1 MNFYDDLVMQTQM
14 NYSKYY
20 NIYASGSTPYQLTDK
35 KPLPY
40 SEQINRLIQEVKE
53 ADCVVV
59 GGASGLSAAG
69 GGDFYTRTTTPTA
82 NTSGLLLRSTTSKV
96 LLQG

>member
-20 NIYASGSTPYQLTDK
+20 HIYASGSTPYHLTNK

-40 SEQINRLIQEVKE
+40 LHCGQHQREVLRT
-53 ADCVVV
+53 
-59 GGASGLSAAG
+59 GRAAACPLPVAEI
-69 GGDFYTRTTTPTA
+69 FTTRTTTPTG

>member
-20 NIYASGSTPYQLTDK
+20 RIYASGSTPYQLTDK
-35 KPLPY
+35 KPLPVA
-40 SEQINRLIQEVKE
+40 EI
-53 ADCVVV
+53 
-59 GGASGLSAAG
+59 
-69 GGDFYTRTTTPTA
+69 FTTRTTTPTGS
-82 NTSGLLLRSTTSKV
+82 TSGLLLKSTTSKV

>member
-20 NIYASGSTPYQLTDK
+20 HIYASGSTPYQLTDK

-40 SEQINRLIQEVKE
+40 LHCGQHQREV
-53 ADCVVV
+53 
-59 GGASGLSAAG
+59 L
-69 GGDFYTRTTTPTA
+69 RTGRAT
-82 NTSGLLLRSTTSKV
+82 G
-96 LLQG
+96 

>member
-14 NYSKYY
+14 NYSRHYH
-20 NIYASGSTPYQLTDK
+20 IYASGSTPYQLTDK

-40 SEQINRLIQEVKE
+40 SEQIHRLVQEVKE

-59 GGASGLSAAG
+59 GGASGLSVAEI
-69 GGDFYTRTTTPTA
+69 FTTRTTTPTA
-82 NTSGLLLRSTTSKV
+82 NTSDLLPRSTTSKV

>member
-14 NYSKYY
+14 NYSRHYP
-20 NIYASGSTPYQLTDK
+20 IYASGSTPYQLTDK

-40 SEQINRLIQEVKE
+40 SEQIHRLVQEVKE

-59 GGASGLSAAG
+59 GGCWCLGYEMIPFWREPSGRITCTATIDSCDAG
-69 GGDFYTRTTTPTA
+69 
-82 NTSGLLLRSTTSKV
+82 
-96 LLQG
+96 

>member
-1 MNFYDDLVMQTQM
+1 MNFYDDLVMQTQR

-20 NIYASGSTPYQLTDK
+20 PIYASGSTPYPLTDK

-40 SEQINRLIQEVKE
+40 SEQIQRLVQEVKD

-59 GGASGLSAAG
+59 GGAPVCPLPVAEI
-69 GGDFYTRTTTPTA
+69 FTTKTTTPTA
-82 NTSGLLLRSTTSKV
+82 NTFDLLPRSTTSKV